1 MNELERLKKI
11 CQKYNIAL
19 AYLFGSQKENALRIL
34 EDKDVSIND
43 PLADIDVGIVFSYD
57 IENVKERYKL
67 YGDIYNELEELFK
80 PYPLDLIFLQESHS
94 VFQVEAL
101 KGICIYS
108 VSEEFKD
115 NYEMMILRR
124 AADFKYVLEKYIEE
138 ALEKY

>member
-1 MNELERLKKI
+1 MNKLERLKKI

-108 VSEEFKD
+108 VSEEFKA

>member
-1 MNELERLKKI
+1 MNKLERLKKI

-67 YGDIYNELEELFK
+67 YGNIYNELEELFK

>member
-1 MNELERLKKI
+1 MNKLERLKKI

-124 AADFKYVLEKYIEE
+124 AADFKYVLDKYIEE

>member
-1 MNELERLKKI
+1 MNKLERLKKI

-115 NYEMMILRR
+115 NYEMIILRR
-124 AADFKYVLEKYIEE
+124 AADFKYVLDKYIEE

>member
-1 MNELERLKKI
+1 M
-11 CQKYNIAL
+11 
-19 AYLFGSQKENALRIL
+19 
-34 EDKDVSIND
+34 
-43 PLADIDVGIVFSYD
+43 ADIDVGIVFSYD

>member
-1 MNELERLKKI
+1 MNKLERLKKI

>member
-1 MNELERLKKI
+1 MNKLERLKKI

-80 PYPLDLIFLQESHS
+80 PYPLDLIFLQDSHS

-101 KGICIYS
+101 NGICIYS